1 MKKRLY
7 RSRKDKIIAGV
18 AGGIAEYFEIDPVI
32 VRVLFVITALFNG
45 IGLIAYIVL
54 WIVAPDEYR
63 VIITPTPDAAKES
76 DQQVEHEQLTDNQK
90 DPASESEKRGVVAGA
105 ILIGLGLIFLADN
118 FFPFFSIKEFWPLVL
133 VAIGT
138 GLLLNA
144 NKRK

>member
-7 RSRKDKIIAGV
+7 RSRKDKIVAGV

-54 WIVAPDEYR
+54 WIVAPDEYK
-63 VIITPTPDAAKES
+63 VIITPNPGETEKKDESSEPKEIYS
-76 DQQVEHEQLTDNQK
+76 QHADTSTD
-90 DPASESEKRGVVAGA
+90 SEKRGIVAGA

-144 NKRK
+144 NRKK